1 MFDSSQSEFLQF
13 IHKGESRKES
23 GEDIQPMSQI
33 FISYSHEEKENANLI
48 AENLQDLGWTVWWDP
63 EIRAG
68 EPFIKVIEEE
78 INAAQCILVLWSR
91 RSANS
96 HWVREEAY
104 NGLRRNILISVIIQK
119 EVQIPIGFTT
129 INHSPLINWDGDRE
143 QPQFKS
149 VVRDIARLIGEPE
162 KVAVK
167 TEAKDQRIAGLR
179 QPTEAIEVI
188 EVVARSLEPEPIAID
203 RVGAPP
209 DKQAEVSAEPPSK
222 SEDISK
228 TAKPELKAAPSLPK
242 RPKVGGFVDLSNLKW
257 IDIPALLGVWLVIAI
272 IAADLCGRY
281 LFARPLGQYA
291 YELATA
297 IFAGIAF
304 YSLSVAERNDV
315 QISIPFV
322 ALFWPNKAVRRFKPI
337 VDIIKIAVYLV
348 ISILLII
355 LSVKFSAESPHR
367 EWDYLVIIRW
377 VGIAAFAVMITYT
390 LLRLK
395 SRSVRRLNQL
405 QPH

>member
-1 MFDSSQSEFLQF
+1 
-13 IHKGESRKES
+13 
-23 GEDIQPMSQI
+23 MSQI
-33 FISYSHEEKENANLI
+33 FISYSREERETATLV

-68 EPFIKVIEEE
+68 EPFIKVIDEE

-119 EVQIPIGFTT
+119 EVQLPIGFTT
-129 INHSPLINWDGDRE
+129 INHSPLINWGGDRE

-149 VVRDIARLIGEPE
+149 IVHDIARLIGEPE
-162 KVAVK
+162 KIAVK
-167 TEAKDQRIAGLR
+167 TEAKDQKIAGMQ
-179 QPTEAIEVI
+179 QPTEAMEVI
-188 EVVARSLEPEPIAID
+188 EVAAPSLEPVTIAID

-228 TAKPELKAAPSLPK
+228 TAEPELKVAPSPPK
-242 RPKVGGFVDLSNLKW
+242 RRRVGGFVDLSNLKW
-257 IDIPALLGVWLVIAI
+257 IDIPALLGLWLVIAI
-272 IAADLCGRY
+272 ITVDLCGRY
-281 LFARPLGQYA
+281 IFYRPLGQYA
-291 YELATA
+291 YELVIA
-297 IFAGIAF
+297 IFAGIAL

-315 QISIPFV
+315 QICIPVV
-322 ALFWPNKAVRRFKPI
+322 ALFWPNKAVRWFKPV
-337 VDIIKIAVYLV
+337 VDIIKIAVYSV
-348 ISILLII
+348 TCILLII
-355 LSVKFSAESPHR
+355 LSVKFSGETPSR
-367 EWDYLVIIRW
+367 EWDYAAITRW
-377 VGIAAFAVMITYT
+377 VGIAAFAIMITYA

-395 SRSVRRLNQL
+395 NRSVRRLNGL
-405 QPH
+405 QPD

>member
-1 MFDSSQSEFLQF
+1 
-13 IHKGESRKES
+13 
-23 GEDIQPMSQI
+23 MSQI
-33 FISYSHEEKENANLI
+33 FISYSREEKETAILV

-68 EPFIKVIEEE
+68 EPFIKVIDEE

-149 VVRDIARLIGEPE
+149 IVHDIARLIGEPE
-162 KVAVK
+162 KIAVK

-179 QPTEAIEVI
+179 QPTEAMEVI
-188 EVVARSLEPEPIAID
+188 EVAAPSLEPEPIAID
-203 RVGAPP
+203 RIGAPP
-209 DKQAEVSAEPPSK
+209 DKQAEVIAEPPSK
-222 SEDISK
+222 YEDISK
-228 TAKPELKAAPSLPK
+228 TAEPELKAALSPPK
-242 RPKVGGFVDLSNLKW
+242 RCRVSGFVDLSNLKW
-257 IDIPALLGVWLVIAI
+257 IDIPALLGFWIVIAI

-281 LFARPLGQYA
+281 LFAKPLGQYTL
-291 YELATA
+291 ELVIV
-297 IFAGIAF
+297 IFGGVEL

-315 QISIPFV
+315 QISIPVV
-322 ALFWPNKAVRRFKPI
+322 ALFWPKKAVRRFKP
-337 VDIIKIAVYLV
+337 VVHIIKIAVYSV
-348 ISILLII
+348 TCILLII
-355 LSVKFSAESPHR
+355 LSVKLSGESPSQ
-367 EWDYLVIIRW
+367 EWDYAAIIRW
-377 VGIAAFAVMITYT
+377 VGIAAFAVMITYA

-395 SRSVRRLNQL
+395 SRSVRRLNGL
-405 QPH
+405 QPD